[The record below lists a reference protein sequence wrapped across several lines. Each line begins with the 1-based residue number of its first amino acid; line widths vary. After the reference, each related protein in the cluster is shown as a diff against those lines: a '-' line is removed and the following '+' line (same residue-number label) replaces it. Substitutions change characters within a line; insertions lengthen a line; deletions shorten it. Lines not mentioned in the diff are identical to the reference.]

1 MTLSKHNII
10 WRFHHRE
17 LIRTMVMKEEK
28 LSKESK
34 TNMVLIQAIKDVCKE
49 KGIEEEKL
57 FCAIEDAIK
66 AGYKKKYGENDNV
79 EVKVDREKGGIQVN
93 AIYTVVEGEPKQG
106 EISLEV
112 ARESDP
118 DFQVGDIITRE
129 VDNDEFGRM
138 AALTG
143 KQVVV
148 QRIREAEQD
157 YVNEYFRE
165 HQGTAV
171 SALVQ
176 RIENGTVFLNLGR
189 VDGVLLRNEQIPGEH
204 FEMHSRIKVYVVD
217 IRHTRLGAQILV
229 SRTHPGL
236 LRKLFELEVPE
247 VTNGVVEVKSVIREP
262 GSRSKISVVCKDK
275 EIEAVGACVGPRGNR
290 VQNIVNEL
298 NGEKI
303 DVVAY
308 SDNPAEYVAN
318 ALSPAKVVEANA
330 NEGEKLCR
338 VVVHDY
344 HLSLAIGKE
353 GQNARL
359 AAKLTGWK
367 IDIKSE
373 SQAAAQK
380 EAEAAEQTA
389 QQEVPGEE
397 QQKDE

>member
-1 MTLSKHNII
+1 
-10 WRFHHRE
+10 
-17 LIRTMVMKEEK
+17 MVTKEGK
-28 LSKESK
+28 LSKENK
-34 TNMVLIQAIKDVCKE
+34 DNLELIQAIKEVCKE
-49 KGIEEEKL
+49 KGIDEEKL

-79 EVKVDREKGGIQVN
+79 EVKIGRDNGRIQVN
-93 AIYTVVEGEPKQG
+93 VVYTVVEGEPKQG

-129 VDNDEFGRM
+129 VESEEFGRM

-171 SALVQ
+171 NALVQ
-176 RIENGTVFLNLGR
+176 RVENGTAFLNLGR
-189 VDGVLLRNEQIPGEH
+189 VDGVLLRSEQIPGEH
-204 FEMHSRIKVYVVD
+204 YDMHSRIKVYVVD
-217 IRHTRLGAQILV
+217 IRRTRLGAQIMV

-247 VTNGVVEVKSVIREP
+247 IANGTVELKSAAREP
-262 GSRSKISVVCKDK
+262 GSRSKISVACGDK
-275 EIEAVGACVGPRGNR
+275 EIDAVGACVGPRGSR

-303 DVVAY
+303 DIVAY

-318 ALSPAKVVEANA
+318 ALSPSKVVEANA
-330 NEGEKLCR
+330 NEDEKVCK
-338 VVVHDY
+338 VVVPDY
-344 HLSLAIGKE
+344 QLSLAIGKE

-373 SQAAAQK
+373 SQAAEGAEGDAAEETEKTEQV
-380 EAEAAEQTA
+380 EAAEQA
-389 QQEVPGEE
+389 EEVKQAEE
-397 QQKDE
+397 QETQSEETQKDE